1 MKFCVKERIQEAT
14 QVIAKPVVKSQMSL
28 TAGIYK
34 DKSSAQPEMEFN
46 YSGSPEM
53 KLVTAIAITA
63 GVIVALG
70 AWRSLRRMF

>member
-1 MKFCVKERIQEAT
+1 
-14 QVIAKPVVKSQMSL
+14 MSL